1 MPKVYRLSLST
12 AQKAELEQ
20 VRDRHEKA
28 YLRERAAA
36 ILKVAQGQSLRQ
48 VAYQGLLKRRAPE
61 TVKGWCERYLADGV
75 AGLKVRTG
83 RGRKAVFSPAERGR
97 SRSGSG
103 PGVTPITALLRAS
116 P

>member
-20 VRDRHEKA
+20 VRNRHEKA

-48 VAYQGLLKRRAPE
+48 IRSH
-61 TVKGWCERYLADGV
+61 T
-75 AGLKVRTG
+75 RTG
-83 RGRKAVFSPAERGR
+83 RDRRQT
-97 SRSGSG
+97 GSFE
-103 PGVTPITALLRAS
+103 
-116 P
+116 